1 MAILIIVGIIVLLG
15 IIFASMYNSLVRLR
29 NNRENAFA
37 DIDVQLKQRHDLI
50 PQLVETVKGYASHE
64 KETLDRVIQ
73 ARNGAVSAK
82 TIDEKIAAENQL
94 SSALSGL
101 KITLEAY
108 PDLKANQNFLQL
120 QEEVSDVENK
130 LAAVRRYFNSATKE
144 YNNAVQTFPS
154 NIVAGM
160 AGFRREIMFDL
171 GTNEPGTSAEDQ
183 FLKNE
188 ANMQYVGIQT
198 QQSRNN
204 RRSVFLLFLFP
215 CLVAALL
222 YLACYLLVALG
233 HDESMETGMLEMI
246 NPLFI
251 NALPYTMGIVL
262 IWFLIAF
269 WMNTSI
275 IKAATG
281 AKPLDRRENK
291 RVYNLV
297 ENLCMANGMKAPKIN
312 IIDDNSLNAF
322 ASGINDRTYTVTLS
336 RGIIQKLN
344 DEELEA
350 VIAHELTHIRNRD
363 VRLLIVSIVF
373 VGIFSMLAQITFY
386 TITHTRIRSNGK
398 NGGGVILIML
408 IALVIAAVGFFFASL
423 MRFAISRKREY
434 MADAGSA
441 EMTKN
446 PLALASALRKISD
459 DPNIEAVK
467 RGDVAQLFIQNP
479 GKQSESALSGF
490 SGLFATHPPIEKR
503 ISILEQF

>member
-1 MAILIIVGIIVLLG
+1 
-15 IIFASMYNSLVRLR
+15 
-29 NNRENAFA
+29 
-37 DIDVQLKQRHDLI
+37 
-50 PQLVETVKGYASHE
+50 
-64 KETLDRVIQ
+64 
-73 ARNGAVSAK
+73 
-82 TIDEKIAAENQL
+82 
-94 SSALSGL
+94 
-101 KITLEAY
+101 
-108 PDLKANQNFLQL
+108 
-120 QEEVSDVENK
+120 
-130 LAAVRRYFNSATKE
+130 
-144 YNNAVQTFPS
+144 
-154 NIVAGM
+154 
-160 AGFRREIMFDL
+160 
-171 GTNEPGTSAEDQ
+171 
-183 FLKNE
+183 
-188 ANMQYVGIQT
+188 MQYVGIQT

-297 ENLCMANGMKAPKIN
+297 ENLCMANGMKAPNIN

-322 ASGINDRTYTVTLS
+322 ASGINVRTYTVTLS

-373 VGIFSMLAQITFY
+373 VGIFSMLAHITFE